1 MQGRVGVRQAPSHLL
16 GPQGEDHFQHEGE
29 LMARRRRKKSARA
42 GRCKVV
48 SVNGKRRRIC
58 WGRKG
63 ITSNRKA

>member
-1 MQGRVGVRQAPSHLL
+1 MAKRQKS
-16 GPQGEDHFQHEGE
+16 
-29 LMARRRRKKSARA
+29 RRAT
-42 GRCKVV
+42 RCKVV

>member
-1 MQGRVGVRQAPSHLL
+1 
-16 GPQGEDHFQHEGE
+16 
-29 LMARRRRKKSARA
+29 MAKRRKKSARA
-42 GRCKVV
+42 SRCKVV